1 MTRIINDNTI
11 LPVLGVVHVP
21 VTAVTYLGGRGVGAF
36 KEEKGERKPIQCQ
49 ARTTPVVMVASRSHG
64 GEAVEKLE
72 AHRRF
77 EIAHHPR
84 DRGLAD
90 AELPR
95 RTGHGPAGHRRLEGF
110 ERAEVED
117 LIILY

>member
-1 MTRIINDNTI
+1 MEPKAAIRWRD
-11 LPVLGVVHVP
+11 
-21 VTAVTYLGGRGVGAF
+21 AGA
-36 KEEKGERKPIQCQ
+36 I
-49 ARTTPVVMVASRSHG
+49 
-64 GEAVEKLE
+64 AVEKLE